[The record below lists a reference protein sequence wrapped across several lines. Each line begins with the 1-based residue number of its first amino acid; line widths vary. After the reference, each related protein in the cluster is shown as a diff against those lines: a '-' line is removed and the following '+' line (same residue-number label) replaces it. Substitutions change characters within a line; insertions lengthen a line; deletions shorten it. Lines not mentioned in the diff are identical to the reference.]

1 MYNIFLY
8 IHIKKRAK
16 KNRLLVPL
24 SEIHKK
30 LHKIISMHQIEK
42 CKIIFLLWKA
52 GFSKS
57 IEATAIFPY
66 CIICSYEWAVQL
78 IIGNEEDVINSF
90 LITLGHELAHKD
102 GDYAFLCWDRKNKH
116 YIHKKYRKFV
126 NWVTEVHHD
135 FAAAQKMADSSK
147 EKLLASIDFKI
158 KLKPDSEDSLTHPS
172 WQQRKAYAEM
182 GAFNKEL
189 IEMIAID
196 TGCTD
201 KDLMNDVVDYYQE
214 IVLKI

>member
-1 MYNIFLY
+1 M
-8 IHIKKRAK
+8 
-16 KNRLLVPL
+16 
-24 SEIHKK
+24 
-30 LHKIISMHQIEK
+30 
-42 CKIIFLLWKA
+42 
-52 GFSKS
+52 
-57 IEATAIFPY
+57 
-66 CIICSYEWAVQL
+66 QL
-78 IIGNEEDVINSF
+78 VINDSEDTFNAF

-102 GDYAFLCWDRKNKH
+102 GDFAVLFWERKSKR
-116 YIHKKYRKFV
+116 YIHKEDRKIV

-135 FAAAQKMADSSK
+135 FAAQKMVNSSK
-147 EKLLASIDFKI
+147 EKLLASMDFKI

-201 KDLMNDVVDYYQE
+201 KDLMNDVVDYYHE
-214 IVLKI
+214 IVLND